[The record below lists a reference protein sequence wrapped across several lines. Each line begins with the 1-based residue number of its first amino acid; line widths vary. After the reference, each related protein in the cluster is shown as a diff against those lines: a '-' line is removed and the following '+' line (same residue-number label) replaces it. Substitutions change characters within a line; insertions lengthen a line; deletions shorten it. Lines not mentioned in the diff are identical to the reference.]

1 MRVSEQ
7 RYVPKRKVREPYS
20 KQELVGRGAYGSVY
34 KGINNNTNQ
43 VVAIKVL
50 NLDTEEDDVGDIIK
64 EINLLS
70 LLNSE
75 SQNITRYY
83 GSFLHGTKLWIIM
96 EYAAGGSIRTLLKA
110 GAIEERYIS
119 IITREVLLAISYL
132 HKCKIIHRDIKAANI
147 LLTAEGKVQLCDFG
161 VAGQLTASNAKRTS
175 FVGTP
180 YWMAPEVITE
190 GAAYDTK
197 ADIWS
202 LGITVYEITTGNPPY
217 HDQSAM
223 RAIQLI
229 PKNRPAT
236 LEGPYSAP
244 LKEFVAICLNE
255 ISEDR
260 PTADELMKTKFI
272 RSSLKHPNGILRDL
286 IARFEQWKQT
296 TGYRQSFSDPYGTP
310 SSESDSYDFED
321 GQKEEEDAWVFD
333 TIQNTV
339 THRKS
344 RSLGSLHNSGSDQL
358 SPVIEDEEHMG
369 LTIDNKLKTQENED
383 VDRTVLPKD
392 NTVRYGRILT
402 DGLLSP
408 STPLFQRKYSESHHP
423 LLQLFQNEE
432 KTQIDNLSK
441 ESSPAGSFRNPT
453 ITIPPMNIMSL
464 MPRMEDSPSTSKDN
478 FQSHHMNIRLKDDG
492 LESNSFD
499 EKSKSSLSTS
509 DLSTTDSSFT
519 RIEIVVPTVNSQ
531 TTIDSA
537 PKIISS
543 SQPEP
548 NGLLSPTSI
557 SVAKHIPKREESGYF
572 SINHGQLNDLPED
585 KISNSSVY
593 GNNSSGGLLTP
604 PPMGHMISKSTS
616 DVFNHSYSS
625 SPGKMN
631 YIKHNPTRHG
641 SYDNQMDPSVGFPL
655 HKPSSQGKV
664 YPPQPA
670 RRVRSATTLNASRQ
684 TNEDLAIKSRYQQK
698 DSKGSEIEIANKFGG
713 NLGVGIPRQRATS
726 VGNVLRPSKSKLSL
740 VEDTS
745 SSIHLLPPSPSAA
758 KFLNN
763 SSSSSQGSPTRP
775 VFPSQSSIILNT
787 GPELRPLK
795 MDNYR
800 GTSEVYE
807 DLTKTTDD
815 LLQWM
820 TLLEAGINQLM
831 TRF

>member
-1 MRVSEQ
+1 
-7 RYVPKRKVREPYS
+7 
-20 KQELVGRGAYGSVY
+20 
-34 KGINNNTNQ
+34 
-43 VVAIKVL
+43 
-50 NLDTEEDDVGDIIK
+50 
-64 EINLLS
+64 
-70 LLNSE
+70 
-75 SQNITRYY
+75 
-83 GSFLHGTKLWIIM
+83 
-96 EYAAGGSIRTLLKA
+96 
-110 GAIEERYIS
+110 
-119 IITREVLLAISYL
+119 
-132 HKCKIIHRDIKAANI
+132 
-147 LLTAEGKVQLCDFG
+147 
-161 VAGQLTASNAKRTS
+161 
-175 FVGTP
+175 

-260 PTADELMKTKFI
+260 PTADDLMKTKFI
-272 RSSLKHPNGILRDL
+272 KSSSKYQNGILRDL

-333 TIQNTV
+333 TVQNTV

-344 RSLGSLHNSGSDQL
+344 RSLGSLHNNGSDQL

-369 LTIDNKLKTQENED
+369 LTIDNQLKSQENED
-383 VDRTVLPKD
+383 VDRTVLPRD

-408 STPLFQRKYSESHHP
+408 STPIFQRKYSESHHP

-432 KTQIDNLSK
+432 KTQLDNISK

-464 MPRMEDSPSTSKDN
+464 MPRVEDSPSVSKEN
-478 FQSHHMNIRLKDDG
+478 FQNINTKSKDDG
-492 LESNSFD
+492 LEN
-499 EKSKSSLSTS
+499 KTSLSTS
-509 DLSTTDSSFT
+509 DLSTTTSDSSFT
-519 RIEIVVPTVNSQ
+519 RIDTSTPIEIVVPAAKSQ
-531 TTIDSA
+531 ITSDSV
-537 PKIISS
+537 PKVIPS

-557 SVAKHIPKREESGYF
+557 SVTKHIPKREESGYF
-572 SINHGQLNDLPED
+572 SINHEQLNNSSEN
-585 KISNSSVY
+585 KISNSSVHD
-593 GNNSSGGLLTP
+593 NNSSGGLLTP
-604 PPMGHMISKSTS
+604 PLMGHMVSKSTS
-616 DVFNHSYSS
+616 DIFNQSYSS

-631 YIKHNPTRHG
+631 YIKYNPTRHG
-641 SYDNQMDPSVGFPL
+641 SYDNQMDPSAGFPL
-655 HKPSSQGKV
+655 NKLSGQGKI
-664 YPPQPA
+664 YHPQLA
-670 RRVRSATTLNASRQ
+670 RRARSATTLNANRQ
-684 TNEDLAIKSRYQQK
+684 TNEDPAIIKSRHQQK
-698 DSKGSEIEIANKFGG
+698 DSKGSDIDIGSKFGS

-726 VGNVLRPSKSKLSL
+726 ISNLQRPSKSKLSL

-745 SSIHLLPPSPSAA
+745 SSSHLLPPSPSTA

-763 SSSSSQGSPTRP
+763 STLPSQGSPTRSI
-775 VFPSQSSIILNT
+775 FSNQSSAILNT

-800 GTSEVYE
+800 GASE
-807 DLTKTTDD
+807 
-815 LLQWM
+815 
-820 TLLEAGINQLM
+820 
-831 TRF
+831 

>member
-7 RYVPKRKVREPYS
+7 RYVPKKKVREPYS

-34 KGINNNTNQ
+34 KGINNDTNQ

-110 GAIEERYIS
+110 GAIEEKYIS

-260 PTADELMKTKFI
+260 PTADELMKNKLI
-272 RSSLKHPNGILRDL
+272 KSSSKYPNGILRDL

-333 TIQNTV
+333 TVQNTV

-344 RSLGSLHNSGSDQL
+344 RSLGSLHNNGSDQL

-369 LTIDNKLKTQENED
+369 LTIENQLKSQENED
-383 VDRTVLPKD
+383 VDRTVLPRD

-408 STPLFQRKYSESHHP
+408 STPMFQRKYSESHHP

-432 KTQIDNLSK
+432 KTQFDNISK

-464 MPRMEDSPSTSKDN
+464 MPRVEDSPSVSKEN
-478 FQSHHMNIRLKDDG
+478 FQSQNINTKSKDDG
-492 LESNSFD
+492 LEN
-499 EKSKSSLSTS
+499 KTSLSTP
-509 DLSTTDSSFT
+509 DLSTTSSDSSFT
-519 RIEIVVPTVNSQ
+519 RIDTSTPIEIVVPAANSQ
-531 TTIDSA
+531 ITSDSV
-537 PKIISS
+537 PKATPS
-543 SQPEP
+543 SQLEP

-557 SVAKHIPKREESGYF
+557 SVTKHIPKREESGYF
-572 SINHGQLNDLPED
+572 SINHEQLNNSSEN
-585 KISNSSVY
+585 KISNFSL
-593 GNNSSGGLLTP
+593 SG
-604 PPMGHMISKSTS
+604 
-616 DVFNHSYSS
+616 
-625 SPGKMN
+625 
-631 YIKHNPTRHG
+631 
-641 SYDNQMDPSVGFPL
+641 
-655 HKPSSQGKV
+655 QGKI
-664 YPPQPA
+664 YHPQLA
-670 RRVRSATTLNASRQ
+670 RRARSATTLNANRQ
-684 TNEDLAIKSRYQQK
+684 TNEDPAIIKSRHQQK
-698 DSKGSEIEIANKFGG
+698 DSKGSDIEIGSKFGS
-713 NLGVGIPRQRATS
+713 NLGVGIPRQRAIS
-726 VGNVLRPSKSKLSL
+726 ISNLQRPSKSKLSL

-745 SSIHLLPPSPSAA
+745 SSHLLPPSPSTA

-763 SSSSSQGSPTRP
+763 STLPSQGSPTRSI
-775 VFPSQSSIILNT
+775 FSNQSSVILNT

-800 GTSEVYE
+800 GVSEVYE

-820 TLLEAGINQLM
+820 TLLEA
-831 TRF
+831 

>member
-7 RYVPKRKVREPYS
+7 RYVPKRKAREPYS

-96 EYAAGGSIRTLLKA
+96 EYAAG
-110 GAIEERYIS
+110 
-119 IITREVLLAISYL
+119 
-132 HKCKIIHRDIKAANI
+132 
-147 LLTAEGKVQLCDFG
+147 
-161 VAGQLTASNAKRTS
+161 
-175 FVGTP
+175 
-180 YWMAPEVITE
+180 
-190 GAAYDTK
+190 
-197 ADIWS
+197 
-202 LGITVYEITTGNPPY
+202 ITVYEITTGNPPY

-272 RSSLKHPNGILRDL
+272 KSSSKHPNGILRDL

-310 SSESDSYDFED
+310 SSDSYDFED

-333 TIQNTV
+333 V
-339 THRKS
+339 R
-344 RSLGSLHNSGSDQL
+344 SLHNSGSDQL

-383 VDRTVLPKD
+383 VDRTILPKD
-392 NTVRYGRILT
+392 NTVRYGRILA

-408 STPLFQRKYSESHHP
+408 STPIFQRKYSESHHP

-432 KTQIDNLSK
+432 KTQLDNMSK

-464 MPRMEDSPSTSKDN
+464 MPRMEDSPSISMD
-478 FQSHHMNIRLKDDG
+478 MNIKLNDDG
-492 LESNSFD
+492 LENNSFD
-499 EKSKSSLSTS
+499 RKSKSSLSTS
-509 DLSTTDSSFT
+509 DLSSTDSTFT
-519 RIEIVVPTVNSQ
+519 RIDTPTSIEIVVPT
-531 TTIDSA
+531 
-537 PKIISS
+537 
-543 SQPEP
+543 
-548 NGLLSPTSI
+548 
-557 SVAKHIPKREESGYF
+557 
-572 SINHGQLNDLPED
+572 
-585 KISNSSVY
+585 
-593 GNNSSGGLLTP
+593 
-604 PPMGHMISKSTS
+604 
-616 DVFNHSYSS
+616 
-625 SPGKMN
+625 
-631 YIKHNPTRHG
+631 
-641 SYDNQMDPSVGFPL
+641 
-655 HKPSSQGKV
+655 
-664 YPPQPA
+664 
-670 RRVRSATTLNASRQ
+670 
-684 TNEDLAIKSRYQQK
+684 
-698 DSKGSEIEIANKFGG
+698 GSEFGG

-726 VGNVLRPSKSKLSL
+726 VSHVLRPSKSK
-740 VEDTS
+740 DTS
-745 SSIHLLPPSPSAA
+745 TSTHLLPPSPSTA

-763 SSSSSQGSPTRP
+763 SSLPSQGSPTRP
-775 VFPSQSSIILNT
+775 IFPSQSSIILNT

>member
-1 MRVSEQ
+1 MRISEQ
-7 RYVPKRKVREPYS
+7 RYVPKKKVREPYS

-34 KGINNNTNQ
+34 KGINNDTNQ

-110 GAIEERYIS
+110 GAIEEKYIS

-190 GAAYDTK
+190 GVAYDTK

-272 RSSLKHPNGILRDL
+272 KSSSKHPNGILRDL

-333 TIQNTV
+333 TVQNTV

-344 RSLGSLHNSGSDQL
+344 RSLGSLHIGGSDQL

-369 LTIDNKLKTQENED
+369 LTIDNQLKSQENED
-383 VDRTVLPKD
+383 VDRTVLPRD

-432 KTQIDNLSK
+432 KTQLDNISK

-453 ITIPPMNIMSL
+453 ITIPMNIMSL
-464 MPRMEDSPSTSKDN
+464 MPRVEDSPSISKDS
-478 FQSHHMNIRLKDDG
+478 FQNINTKSKDDG
-492 LESNSFD
+492 PENNSFD
-499 EKSKSSLSTS
+499 GKSKSSSSAS
-509 DLSTTDSSFT
+509 DLSTTVNSSFT
-519 RIEIVVPTVNSQ
+519 RIDTSTPIEIVVPTSNSQ
-531 TTIDSA
+531 ITTDTV
-537 PKIISS
+537 PKIIPS
-543 SQPEP
+543 SQSGP

-557 SVAKHIPKREESGYF
+557 SVTKIIPKREESGYF
-572 SINHGQLNDLPED
+572 SINHEQLNDSPEN
-585 KISNSSVY
+585 KISNSSVHD
-593 GNNSSGGLLTP
+593 NNSLGGLLTP
-604 PPMGHMISKSTS
+604 PLIGHMASKSTS
-616 DVFNHSYSS
+616 ELFNQPISS

-631 YIKHNPTRHG
+631 YIKHHPTRHG
-641 SYDNQMDPSVGFPL
+641 SYDNQMDPTIGFPL
-655 HKPSSQGKV
+655 HKPGSQGKI
-664 YPPQPA
+664 YHPQLA
-670 RRVRSATTLNASRQ
+670 RRTRSATTLNVNRQ
-684 TNEDLAIKSRYQQK
+684 TNEDPAIIRSRHLQK
-698 DSKGSEIEIANKFGG
+698 DSKGSEIEIGSKFGS

-726 VGNVLRPSKSKLSL
+726 ISNVQRTPSKSKLAL
-740 VEDTS
+740 VEDS
-745 SSIHLLPPSPSAA
+745 SSSHLLPPSPSTA

-763 SSSSSQGSPTRP
+763 STLPSQGSPTRSI
-775 VFPSQSSIILNT
+775 FTSQSSILNT

-807 DLTKTTDD
+807 DLSKTTDD

-820 TLLEAGINQLM
+820 TLLEA
-831 TRF
+831 